1 MSQQQSIPVFLAL
14 QIICITSYYEQT
26 CLFYGDFVHNFG
38 IETVAQKFQEVST
51 KQSSSGTHVLT
62 YIKTLQNGTID
73 VCVHIANS
81 LGFRVLVTLLDLGF
95 SGLGFRVLV

>member
-1 MSQQQSIPVFLAL
+1 
-14 QIICITSYYEQT
+14 
-26 CLFYGDFVHNFG
+26 
-38 IETVAQKFQEVST
+38 VAQKFQEVST
-51 KQSSSGTHVLT
+51 KQSSSGTHVAT

-95 SGLGFRVLV
+95 SGLGLGF

>member
-1 MSQQQSIPVFLAL
+1 MSKPAFFMGILFTTLVLKLWLKSSRKSQQ
-14 QIICITSYYEQT
+14 
-26 CLFYGDFVHNFG
+26 
-38 IETVAQKFQEVST
+38 
-51 KQSSSGTHVLT
+51 KQSSSGTHVVT

>member
-1 MSQQQSIPVFLAL
+1 M
-14 QIICITSYYEQT
+14 
-26 CLFYGDFVHNFG
+26 
-38 IETVAQKFQEVST
+38 
-51 KQSSSGTHVLT
+51 QSSSGTHVAT

-95 SGLGFRVLV
+95 SGLGLGF